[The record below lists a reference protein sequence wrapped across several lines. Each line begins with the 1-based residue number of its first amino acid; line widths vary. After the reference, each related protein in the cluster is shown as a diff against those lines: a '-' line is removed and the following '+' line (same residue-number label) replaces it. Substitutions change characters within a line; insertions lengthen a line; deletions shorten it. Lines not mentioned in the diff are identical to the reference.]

1 MRNWVLYIFGAALC
15 VFVGFLIQI
24 FLRFVFQYR
33 SRKISVWIGILE
45 RLLIFVVIV
54 LSGQFGI
61 VGWVLGAK
69 AVARF
74 GKATDSQESGI
85 YFVGTLL
92 SILFALTIAIITR
105 YLISG

>member
-1 MRNWVLYIFGAALC
+1 MTNWIIYISGAILC
-15 VFVGFLIQI
+15 VIVALFIQI
-24 FLRFVFQYR
+24 FLKLVFRYKSKR
-33 SRKISVWIGILE
+33 ISIWIGILE
-45 RLLIFVVIV
+45 RLLLFVVIV

-74 GKATDSQESGI
+74 SKAIDSKESGI

-92 SILFALTIAIITR
+92 SILFGLTIAIITR
-105 YLISG
+105 DLTVK